1 MCSSYL
7 TFQEETVELMD
18 KYFGKPNNLEV
29 IEALEQPVNEND
41 SCYHEFIR
49 GLQLLEILHTAWLM
63 FDDLVLVSIT

>member
-1 MCSSYL
+1 
-7 TFQEETVELMD
+7 MD